1 MSSVILFVLIVV
13 FLLISVFTYLI
24 FWYEAANSSYGMTLD
39 QQSDGKPFLWLLRG
53 TLSSICSNVVVVC
66 LFPLGF
72 VKNLWMPG
80 PTGVPVGVKVDAKPD
95 TKIDTTVVVVFIHG
109 IYHNASAWAYY
120 RWRLKRKG
128 YSRIHAFS
136 YNSWNT
142 TFWGIY
148 GKFESWMKQV
158 ERDCPGKELVMVG
171 HSLGGLLAKTYAHK
185 RDESRSSVIRRVITL
200 GSPFKGSKMA
210 VLGFGALAG
219 SLRYQ
224 GPLVR
229 ELEKYQ
235 PSTEL
240 PCVAFY
246 SPVDNMV
253 LPTESMIPPA
263 GWKQEQTVPM
273 GHVAALY
280 HGPTFKR
287 VLSYIEEAVPGIR
300 KGDI

>member
-13 FLLISVFTYLI
+13 FLLMPVFIYLI
-24 FWYEAANSSYGMTLD
+24 FWYEAANSAYGMTLD
-39 QQSDGKPFLWLLRG
+39 QQSEGKPFLWLLRG
-53 TLSSICSNVVVVC
+53 VLSSICSNVVVVC

-72 VKNLWMPG
+72 VKKLWAPES
-80 PTGVPVGVKVDAKPD
+80 TGTKVD
-95 TKIDTTVVVVFIHG
+95 TKVNTAVVVVLIHG

-128 YSRIHAFS
+128 YGRIHAFS
-136 YNSWNT
+136 YSSWNT
-142 TFWGIY
+142 TFWDIY
-148 GKFESWMKQV
+148 GKFETWMKQV
-158 ERDCPGKELVMVG
+158 ERDYPGEDMVMVG
-171 HSLGGLLAKTYAHK
+171 HSLGGLLAKTYAGK
-185 RDESRSSVIRRVITL
+185 RDESSSAAIRRVITL
-200 GSPFKGSKMA
+200 GSPFKGSKMV
-210 VLGFGALAG
+210 VLGFGALAD

-235 PSTEL
+235 PSTQL

-263 GWKQEQTVPM
+263 GWEQEQTAPI
-273 GHVAALY
+273 GHVASLY

-287 VLSYIEEAVPGIR
+287 VLSYIE
-300 KGDI
+300 

>member
-1 MSSVILFVLIVV
+1 MSCVILFVLIVV
-13 FLLISVFTYLI
+13 FLIMPVFTYLI
-24 FWYEAANSSYGMTLD
+24 FWYEAANSAYGMTLD

-53 TLSSICSNVVVVC
+53 ILSCICSNVVVVC

-72 VKNLWMPG
+72 VKKLWIPG
-80 PTGVPVGVKVDAKPD
+80 PTGAKVDTKRD
-95 TKIDTTVVVVFIHG
+95 TGVVLIHG
-109 IYHNASAWAYY
+109 IYHNASAWVYY

-128 YSRIHAFS
+128 YRRIHVFS
-136 YNSWNT
+136 YSSWNT
-142 TFWGIY
+142 TFWDIY
-148 GKFESWMKQV
+148 EKFESWMKQV
-158 ERDCPGKELVMVG
+158 EKDCPGEDMVMVG
-171 HSLGGLLAKTYAHK
+171 HSLGGLLAKTYAGK
-185 RDESRSSVIRRVITL
+185 RNESSSSVIRRVITL

-210 VLGFGALAG
+210 ALGFGALADRV
-219 SLRYQ
+219 RYQ

-235 PSTEL
+235 PSTQL

-273 GHVAALY
+273 GHVAVLY

-287 VLSYIEEAVPGIR
+287 VLSYIE
-300 KGDI
+300 

>member
-13 FLLISVFTYLI
+13 FLIMPVFTYLI
-24 FWYEAANSSYGMTLD
+24 FWYEAANSAYGMTLD
-39 QQSDGKPFLWLLRG
+39 RQSDGKPLLWLLRG
-53 TLSSICSNVVVVC
+53 VLSSICSNVAVVC

-72 VKNLWMPG
+72 VKKLWVPG
-80 PTGVPVGVKVDAKPD
+80 PNGAKAD
-95 TKIDTTVVVVFIHG
+95 TKADKTVVVILIHG

-136 YNSWNT
+136 YSSWNT
-142 TFWGIY
+142 TFWDVY
-148 GKFESWMKQV
+148 EKFDMWMKRV
-158 ERDCPGKELVMVG
+158 ERDCPGEDMVMVG
-171 HSLGGLLAKTYAHK
+171 HSLGGLLAKTYAGK
-185 RDESRSSVIRRVITL
+185 RDGSSSSVIRRVITL
-200 GSPFKGSKMA
+200 GSPFKGSKMV
-210 VLGFGALAG
+210 VLGFGKLAE

-235 PSTEL
+235 PSTQL

-253 LPTESMIPPA
+253 LPTESMMPPE

-280 HGPTFKR
+280 HGQTFQR
-287 VLSYIEEAVPGIR
+287 VLSYVEEAVSVKGGI
-300 KGDI
+300 

>member
-13 FLLISVFTYLI
+13 FLLMPVFTYLI
-24 FWYEAANSSYGMTLD
+24 FWYEAANSPYSMTLD
-39 QQSDGKPFLWLLRG
+39 QQSDGKPFLWLVRG
-53 TLSSICSNVVVVC
+53 ILSSICSNVVVVC

-72 VKNLWMPG
+72 VKRLWMPD
-80 PTGVPVGVKVDAKPD
+80 PTGSKVD
-95 TKIDTTVVVVFIHG
+95 TKAGTKVNTGVVLIHG

-136 YNSWNT
+136 YSSWNA
-142 TFWGIY
+142 TFWDIY
-148 GKFESWMKQV
+148 EKFETWMKQV
-158 ERDCPGKELVMVG
+158 ERDCPGEDMVMVG
-171 HSLGGLLAKTYAHK
+171 HSLGGLLAKTYAGK
-185 RDESRSSVIRRVITL
+185 RDKSTSAVIRRVITL
-200 GSPFKGSKMA
+200 GSPFKGSKMV
-210 VLGFGALAG
+210 VLGFGALAD

-235 PSTEL
+235 PSTQL

-263 GWKQEQTVPM
+263 GWKQEQTAPI
-273 GHVAALY
+273 GHVASLY

-287 VLSYIEEAVPGIR
+287 VFSYIE
-300 KGDI
+300 

>member
-13 FLLISVFTYLI
+13 FLLMPVFTYLI
-24 FWYEAANSSYGMTLD
+24 FWYEAANSQYSMTLD

-53 TLSSICSNVVVVC
+53 ILSSICSNVVVVC

-72 VKNLWMPG
+72 VRKLWMPG
-80 PTGVPVGVKVDAKPD
+80 STGTKVGTKVD
-95 TKIDTTVVVVFIHG
+95 TNVVLIHG
-109 IYHNASAWAYY
+109 IYHNPSAWAYY

-136 YNSWNT
+136 YSSWNT
-142 TFWGIY
+142 TFWDIY
-148 GKFESWMKQV
+148 EKFDTWMKRV
-158 ERDCPGKELVMVG
+158 ERDCSGEDMVMVG
-171 HSLGGLLAKTYAHK
+171 HSLGGLLAKTYAGK
-185 RDESRSSVIRRVITL
+185 RDESSSSEIRRVITL
-200 GSPFKGSKMA
+200 GSPFKGSKMV
-210 VLGFGALAG
+210 VLGIGALAD
-219 SLRYQ
+219 SLGYQ

-235 PSTEL
+235 PSTQL

-280 HGPTFKR
+280 HGPTFER
-287 VLSYIEEAVPGIR
+287 VLSYMEGTDSDN
-300 KGDI
+300 G

>member
-1 MSSVILFVLIVV
+1 MSSVILFLLIVV
-13 FLLISVFTYLI
+13 FLLIPVFIYLI
-24 FWYEAANSSYGMTLD
+24 FWYEAANSAYGMTLD
-39 QQSDGKPFLWLLRG
+39 QQSDGKPFLWLFRG
-53 TLSSICSNVVVVC
+53 ILSSICSNVVVVC

-72 VKNLWMPG
+72 IKKLWVPD
-80 PTGVPVGVKVDAKPD
+80 PTGTKV
-95 TKIDTTVVVVFIHG
+95 DTTVVVVLVHG

-136 YNSWNT
+136 YSSWDT
-142 TFWGIY
+142 TFWDIY
-148 GKFESWMKQV
+148 GKFETWMKRV
-158 ERDCPGKELVMVG
+158 ENDYSGEDMVMVG
-171 HSLGGLLAKTYAHK
+171 HSLGGLLAKTYAGK
-185 RDESRSSVIRRVITL
+185 RDGSSSSVIRRVITL
-200 GSPFKGSKMA
+200 GSPFKGSKMVA
-210 VLGFGALAG
+210 LGFGALAG

-235 PSTEL
+235 PSTQL
-240 PCVAFY
+240 PCVAIY

-280 HGPTFKR
+280 HGPTFER
-287 VLSYIEEAVPGIR
+287 VFSYI
-300 KGDI
+300 KGDVSESS

>member
-13 FLLISVFTYLI
+13 FLIMPVLTYLI
-24 FWYEAANSSYGMTLD
+24 FWYEAANSADGMTLD

-53 TLSSICSNVVVVC
+53 ILSSICSNVVVVC

-72 VKNLWMPG
+72 VRKLWMPG
-80 PTGVPVGVKVDAKPD
+80 PAGTKVDTKLD
-95 TKIDTTVVVVFIHG
+95 TKLDMGVVLIHG

-128 YSRIHAFS
+128 YSRIHVFS
-136 YNSWNT
+136 YSSWNT

-148 GKFESWMKQV
+148 EKFESWMKQV
-158 ERDCPGKELVMVG
+158 ERDCPGEEIVMVG
-171 HSLGGLLAKTYAHK
+171 HSLGGLLGKTYAGK
-185 RDESRSSVIRRVITL
+185 RDESSSAVIRRVITL

-210 VLGFGALAG
+210 VLGFGALAE
-219 SLRYQ
+219 SLGYQ

-235 PSTEL
+235 PFTQL

-253 LPTESMIPPA
+253 LPTESMMPPA

-273 GHVAALY
+273 GHVAVLY
-280 HGPTFKR
+280 HGSSFER
-287 VLSYIEEAVPGIR
+287 VLSYIEGT
-300 KGDI
+300 D